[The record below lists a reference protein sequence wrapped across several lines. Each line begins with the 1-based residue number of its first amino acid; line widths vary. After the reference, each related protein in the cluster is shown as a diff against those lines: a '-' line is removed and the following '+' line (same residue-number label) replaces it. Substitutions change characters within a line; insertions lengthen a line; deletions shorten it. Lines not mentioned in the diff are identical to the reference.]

1 MTDTTCGTTLFK
13 TKNDWADNTRYGVL
27 YPSDVKTTVINIDSR
42 FRENWQASSSTDF
55 LIKLPRTY
63 KNAITLRLSSVEL
76 PNTWYTFS
84 AARGNT
90 TFYVGSNRVT
100 IPDGNYI
107 APSALVA
114 AINLATPTGIT
125 ASYATSTGKI
135 TITTS
140 PTALPLTFGSSTTC
154 GNTSSTVTASPT
166 TLPPSSQSPSS
177 FLPFDSGLGYQ
188 MGFTG
193 NVYSGSTSY
202 TGEYVVDTMRDNYV
216 LLQLPEL
223 EMMMDAHSYGN
234 SSIKAFAKIVVDG
247 PKNALIY
254 DNGANTVSKVINFS
268 QPTNVSTLRVK
279 LVDAYGVPI
288 NLMADFSFTLEVQE
302 VVNAKLYETY
312 RNNLTC

>member
-13 TKNDWADNTRYGVL
+13 TKNDWTDNTRYGVL

-42 FRENWQASSSTDF
+42 FRENWQSSSSTDF

-90 TFYVGSNRVT
+90 SFYVGNTRIT
-100 IPDGNYI
+100 IPDGNYNT
-107 APSALVA
+107 PLALA
-114 AINLATPTGIT
+114 NAIT
-125 ASYATSTGKI
+125 ANGAGVINASSTTNPGKI
-135 TITTS
+135 TLNILGS
-140 PTALPLTFGSSTTC
+140 PSPLPSIRFGSVTTC
-154 GNTSSTVTASPT
+154 GNVNPT
-166 TLPPSSQSPSS
+166 PPSSSL
-177 FLPFDSGLGYQ
+177 LPFDSGLGYQ

-193 NVYSGSTSY
+193 NEYSGSSTY
-202 TGEYVVDTMRDNYV
+202 VGEYIVDTMRDNYV
-216 LLQLPEL
+216 FLQLPEL

-234 SSIKAFAKIVVDG
+234 SSIKAFAKIIVDKA
-247 PKNALIY
+247 KNALVY
-254 DNGANTVSKVINFS
+254 DNGANTVSKVINFA

-279 LVDAYGVPI
+279 LIDAYGLPI
-288 NLMADFSFTLEVQE
+288 NLMSDFSFTLEVQE

>member
-90 TFYVGSNRVT
+90 SFYVNGVLKT
-100 IPDGNYI
+100 IPDGNY
-107 APSALVA
+107 
-114 AINLATPTGIT
+114 
-125 ASYATSTGKI
+125 
-135 TITTS
+135 TS
-140 PTALPLTFGSSTTC
+140 PTTLANAVTTAAGGAFTATYNILPAANPSKFTLTSNNAFTLNFGSGTTC
-154 GNTSSTVTASPT
+154 GNTPSGLSS
-166 TLPPSSQSPSS
+166 L
-177 FLPFDSGLGYQ
+177 LPFDSGLGYQ

-193 NVYSGSTSY
+193 NEYSGSNTY
-202 TGEYVVDTMRDNYV
+202 TGEYIVDTMRDNYV
-216 LLQLPEL
+216 FLQLPEL

-234 SSIKAFAKIVVDG
+234 SSIKAFAKIIVDKA
-247 PKNALIY
+247 KNALVY
-254 DNGANTVSKVINFS
+254 DNGANTVSKLINFA
-268 QPTNVSTLRVK
+268 QPTNVSTMRVK
-279 LVDAYGVPI
+279 LIDAYGLPI

>member
-13 TKNDWADNTRYGVL
+13 TKNDWTDNTRYGVL

-90 TFYVGSNRVT
+90 SFYLNGVLKT
-100 IPDGNYI
+100 IPDGNYTTTLALTNALNI
-107 APSALVA
+107 AGTGVFTSTYNITAPS
-114 AINLATPTGIT
+114 
-125 ASYATSTGKI
+125 KI
-135 TITTS
+135 TLTGAS
-140 PTALPLTFGSSTTC
+140 PFTIKFGSATTC
-154 GNTSSTVTASPT
+154 GNTSATN
-166 TLPPSSQSPSS
+166 PPSSSS
-177 FLPFDSGLGYQ
+177 LLPYDSGLGYQ
-188 MGFTG
+188 LGFTG
-193 NVYSGSTSY
+193 NVYSGSNTY
-202 TGEYVVDTMRDNYV
+202 TAEYVLDTMRDNYV
-216 LLQLPEL
+216 FLQLPEL

-234 SSIKAFAKIVVDG
+234 SSIKAFAKIVVDKG
-247 PKNALIY
+247 KNTLVY
-254 DNGANTVSKVINFS
+254 DNGANTVSKLINFA
-268 QPTNVSTLRVK
+268 QPTNISTLRVK
-279 LVDAYGVPI
+279 LVDAYGLPI

>member
-42 FRENWQASSSTDF
+42 FRENWQSSSSTDF

-90 TFYVGSNRVT
+90 SFYVNGVLKT
-100 IPDGNYI
+100 IPDGNYSTTLALTNALNTAAGGAFTATYNVT
-107 APSALVA
+107 APS
-114 AINLATPTGIT
+114 
-125 ASYATSTGKI
+125 KI
-135 TITTS
+135 T
-140 PTALPLTFGSSTTC
+140 LTGGAPFTIKFGSVTTC
-154 GNTSSTVTASPT
+154 GNTSSSNPAS
-166 TLPPSSQSPSS
+166 SSS
-177 FLPFDSGLGYQ
+177 FLPYDSGLGYQ
-188 MGFTG
+188 LGFTG
-193 NVYSGSTSY
+193 NVYSGSNTY
-202 TGEYVVDTMRDNYV
+202 TAEYVLDTMRDNYV
-216 LLQLPEL
+216 FLQLPEL
-223 EMMMDAHSYGN
+223 EMMLDAHSYGN
-234 SSIKAFAKIVVDG
+234 SSIKAFAKIIVDKA
-247 PKNALIY
+247 KNFLVY
-254 DNGANTVSKVINFS
+254 DNGANTVSKVINFA
-268 QPTNVSTLRVK
+268 QPTNVSTMRVK
-279 LVDAYGVPI
+279 LVDAYGIPI